1 MKCNGRFEQDKCSGC
16 NSRVASAP
24 YGFRYTCPMG
34 VNLRVVEGGVD
45 LAARNVD
52 VNDIGKEEMFVRPI
66 N

>member
-1 MKCNGRFEQDKCSGC
+1 
-16 NSRVASAP
+16 
-24 YGFRYTCPMG
+24 MG